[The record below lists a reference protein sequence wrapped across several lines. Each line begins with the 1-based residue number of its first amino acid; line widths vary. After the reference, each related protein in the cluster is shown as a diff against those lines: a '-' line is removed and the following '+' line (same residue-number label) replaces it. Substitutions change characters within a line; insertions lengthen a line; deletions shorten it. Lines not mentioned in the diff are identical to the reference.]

1 MNEPNQNTYASAGIV
16 GYYTQLKQLQP
27 AEKVILERLKPQLS
41 SMRMLDIGIGGGR
54 TTTHFAPLAK
64 EYVGIDY
71 SAEMIAACRE
81 RLSKAIPSLS
91 PEALEVM
98 DARSMEQFPDHS
110 FDFILFSFNG
120 IDYVSEGD
128 RLKIFEEVKR
138 VGKPGGYFAFSS
150 HNLQGLQASLTLK
163 KSFSLNPLRT
173 YTNLVMLGLFKL
185 LNPTVNAHQLA
196 TADHLI
202 VRDESHNFRL
212 QTYYIRPKAQLKQLE
227 PFFKNIEVYSWSS
240 GLNLRQW
247 SDSSQPSDMW
257 LYYLCAIR

>member
-1 MNEPNQNTYASAGIV
+1 MNEPNQRTYASAGV
-16 GYYTQLKQLQP
+16 VWYYSQLKQLQP

-41 SMRMLDIGIGGGR
+41 SMRMLDMGIGGGR
-54 TTTHFAPLAK
+54 TTSHFAPLVK

-81 RLSKAIPSLS
+81 RFSKATPSLS
-91 PEALEVM
+91 LEVV
-98 DARSMEQFPDHS
+98 DARSMKQFPDHS

-128 RLKIFEEVKR
+128 RLKIFEEVRR

-150 HNLQGLQASLTLK
+150 HNLQGLQASLTIK
-163 KSFSLNPLRT
+163 KSLSFNPLRT

-185 LNPTVNAHQLA
+185 LNPAISAHQLA
-196 TADHLI
+196 IADRLI

-212 QTYYIRPKAQLKQLE
+212 RTYYIRPAAQLKQLE
-227 PFFKNIEVYSWSS
+227 PFFNTIEVYSWSS
-240 GLNLRQW
+240 GLNLGKW
-247 SDSSQPSDMW
+247 NDMSQQCDMW
-257 LYYLCAIR
+257 LYYLCEIR